1 MIRLKSCFLSKNTA
15 RLVLQVSQGI
25 EFESGVYSLIGDV
38 ISLDYL
44 VRVFFYS
51 IMYVDNYF
59 MSLP

>member
-15 RLVLQVSQGI
+15 KLVLQVSQGI

-44 VRVFFYS
+44 IQVFFFLFNN
-51 IMYVDNYF
+51 V
-59 MSLP
+59 